1 MYSFLVRFLMLI
13 GVIWLLRRLLS
24 FFADASKKAG
34 SKNNPAST
42 SNHMV
47 KDPICG
53 MYMDS
58 RLAIRLESGKEEV
71 YFCSED
77 CKNKYLGKSP
87 GEETSSAEMR

>member
-1 MYSFLVRFLMLI
+1 
-13 GVIWLLRRLLS
+13 
-24 FFADASKKAG
+24 
-34 SKNNPAST
+34 
-42 SNHMV
+42 
-47 KDPICG
+47 

-58 RLAIRLESGKEEV
+58 RLAIRLESGKEAV